1 MCSRPQA
8 VSRCPIHASAADPSN
23 AGVEAAILGHLVRCM
38 DPASSYHQD
47 PASGRLS
54 VVTAVREAAP
64 GCDYFTLVYQVCV
77 LVLQKLPSEGS

>member
-1 MCSRPQA
+1 MPTICSRPQA

-64 GCDYFTLVYQVCV
+64 GCDYFTLVYQVGV
-77 LVLQKLPSEGS
+77 L